1 MKIAQ
6 VTILRMF
13 ESYTASSE
21 DYNPDELIFR
31 CMHCG
36 HDFRIL
42 DRRNGQYYPVTV
54 FCPQCRML
62 LHYGARNSDNV
73 WAHYNKIVPV
83 TMFLYLHEYK
93 DFVKLAVY
101 GKGLSPAPRGS
112 LEYWQEDSYKEEFRF
127 DVKRR
132 RTIWTQHVKGE
143 SRQMELCDPKELI
156 ELGQSSMIRYL
167 YTHFSIAKHKSEVL
181 NLLRLLRETVRS
193 KLEQRVGHKVSSFF
207 CPAGS
212 SAGWLLLPIGNIAYR
227 MVFKDASNLP
237 ANLRK
242 LNTVVGRNN
251 VAQLGRFPEN
261 TELEVIRRA
270 KDTVTGMIAAAG
282 LPDTRSVR
290 RALTKDAFC
299 LQRLVFL
306 HQLFD
311 RSDLAMQAF
320 PLFGNYEGGE
330 QRVYPL
336 NDTLLQLKEFYTGA
350 EILRFLRRS
359 SEHTVRDSLQML
371 HFLGDTSYAELRRR
385 PPKIRKLHD
394 TLVALHHKERYPD
407 YTFDNETA
415 PIRRRLAMQQ
425 DRIQFFLPDC
435 SKVLYDAGKTLH
447 NCVGSYAQ
455 KVRKGETHIV
465 LMSDDRGKL
474 VACIEV
480 ADGAIKQAKLDC
492 NQPVHKKPEVN
503 AEIIAWADQVGIT
516 YDHCEDI
523 DARPQMTETAVAMTA

>member
-1 MKIAQ
+1 MQIAQ

-42 DRRNGQYYPVTV
+42 APRGGMCAPVTTH
-54 FCPQCRML
+54 CPQCRMP

-73 WAHYNKIVPV
+73 WAHYNRVVPV

-112 LEYWQEDSYKEEFRF
+112 LEYWQEYSYKEEFRF

-143 SRQMELCDPKELI
+143 SLQMELCDPKALI

-237 ANLRK
+237 KDLRK
-242 LNTVVGRNN
+242 LNTTEGGIA
-251 VAQLGRFPEN
+251 VARLGRFPDN
-261 TELEVIRRA
+261 TELAAIRRA
-270 KDTVTGMIAAAG
+270 KDTVTGLIVTAH

-306 HQLFD
+306 HQLFE

-320 PLFGNYEGGE
+320 PLFGNYEGE
-330 QRVYPL
+330 AQAAYPL
-336 NDTLLQLKEFYTGA
+336 NDTLLRLKEFYTGA

-359 SEHTVRDSLQML
+359 PDYVVRDTLRML
-371 HFLGDTSYAELRRR
+371 GLLGRASYAELHQH
-385 PPKIRKLHD
+385 PPKIRDLHD
-394 TLVALHHKERYPD
+394 ALVALRHKEEHPD
-407 YTFDNETA
+407 YAFDNEIA

-425 DRIQFFLPDC
+425 DRIQFFLPEC
-435 SKVLYDAGKTLH
+435 SRALYDAGKTLH

-465 LMSDDRGKL
+465 LMSDERGKL

-480 ADGAIKQAKLDC
+480 ADSAIKQAKLDR
-492 NQPVHKKPEVN
+492 NQPVSKRPEVN

-516 YDHCEDI
+516 YGRCEDI
-523 DARPQMTETAVAMTA
+523 DTRPQVTTNAMTA

>member
-1 MKIAQ
+1 MLIAQ
-6 VTILRMF
+6 VTIPRMF

-42 DRRNGQYYPVTV
+42 APRGGMCTPVTTH
-54 FCPQCRML
+54 CPQCRMP

-73 WAHYNKIVPV
+73 WAHYNRVVPV

-112 LEYWQEDSYKEEFRF
+112 LEYWQEHSYKEEFRF
-127 DVKRR
+127 DVKQR

-143 SRQMELCDPKELI
+143 SRQMELCDPKVLI
-156 ELGQSSMIRYL
+156 ELGQSSMVRYL

-242 LNTVVGRNN
+242 LNTIVGRNN

-306 HQLFD
+306 HQLFE

-371 HFLGDTSYAELRRR
+371 HFLGNTSYAELRRR

-425 DRIQFFLPDC
+425 DRIQFFLPGC

-447 NCVGSYAQ
+447 NCVGTYAQ
-455 KVRKGETHIV
+455 RVRNGETHIV

-480 ADGAIKQAKLDC
+480 TDGTIKQAKLDC
-492 NQPVHKKPEVN
+492 NQPAHKKPEVN
-503 AEIIAWADQVGIT
+503 AEIIAWAAQVGVQ
-516 YDHCEDI
+516 YDTCADI
-523 DARPQMTETAVAMTA
+523 DTRPQVTETAIAMTA

>member
-1 MKIAQ
+1 MQIAQ
-6 VTILRMF
+6 VTIPQMF
-13 ESYTASSE
+13 ASYAATSE
-21 DYNPDELIFR
+21 DYTPDELIFR
-31 CMHCG
+31 CMHCR
-36 HDFRIL
+36 HDFKIPAPR
-42 DRRNGQYYPVTV
+42 GGMSTPV
-54 FCPQCRML
+54 FINCPHCKML
-62 LHYGARNSDNV
+62 ICYGISNEDNIWARYDKV
-73 WAHYNKIVPV
+73 APV
-83 TMFLYLHEYK
+83 TMHLYLYEFK
-93 DFVKLAVY
+93 DFVKLLVC

-112 LEYWQEDSYKEEFRF
+112 VSYWREVSYKEEFRF
-127 DVKRR
+127 DTQRR
-132 RTIWTQHVKGE
+132 KTTWKQSIGE
-143 SRQMELCDPKELI
+143 SHLQRELCDPKVLI

-167 YTHFSIAKHKSEVL
+167 YTHFSIVKHKSEVL
-181 NLLRLLRETVRS
+181 NLLRLLRETVQT
-193 KLEQRVGHKVSSFF
+193 KLERRVGHKVSSFF

-242 LNTVVGRNN
+242 LNTVVGGNN
-251 VAQLGRFPEN
+251 VAQLGRFPEY

-290 RALTKDAFC
+290 RALTKDTFC

-306 HQLFD
+306 HQLFE

-359 SEHTVRDSLQML
+359 SEHTVRDSLRML
-371 HFLGDTSYAELRRR
+371 RFLGNTSYAELRRR

-407 YTFDNETA
+407 YSFDNETA
-415 PIRRRLAMQQ
+415 PIRRRLAMQY

-435 SKVLYDAGKTLH
+435 SRVLYDAGKTLH

-480 ADGAIKQAKLDC
+480 TDGAIKQAKLDC
-492 NQPVHKKPEVN
+492 NQPVSKRPEVN

-516 YDHCEDI
+516 YGRCEDI
-523 DARPQMTETAVAMTA
+523 DARPQVTADAMTA

>member
-1 MKIAQ
+1 MQIAQ
-6 VTILRMF
+6 VTIQRMF

-21 DYNPDELIFR
+21 DYIPDELIFR

-42 DRRNGQYYPVTV
+42 DRRNGQYYPVTA

-73 WAHYNKIVPV
+73 WAHYNKVVPV

-112 LEYWQEDSYKEEFRF
+112 LEYWQEHSYKEEFRF

-143 SRQMELCDPKELI
+143 SRQLELCDPKVLI

-193 KLEQRVGHKVSSFF
+193 KLERRVGHKMSSFF
-207 CPAGS
+207 CPAGTF
-212 SAGWLLLPIGNIAYR
+212 AGWLLLPIGNIAYR
-227 MVFKDASNLP
+227 MVFKDAANLP
-237 ANLRK
+237 AILRQ
-242 LNTVVGRNN
+242 LNTGSVPCVPWLN
-251 VAQLGRFPEN
+251 RFPTDFDIN
-261 TELEVIRRA
+261 IVRQA
-270 KDTVTGMIAAAG
+270 KDTVTGLIVAAH

-290 RALTKDAFC
+290 RALTEDTFC
-299 LQRLVFL
+299 LRKLVFL
-306 HQLFD
+306 HQLFG

-320 PLFGNYEGGE
+320 PLFGDHDGGG
-330 QRVYPL
+330 QRRYPL
-336 NDTLLQLKEFYTGA
+336 DDTLTWLKEFYTDT

-359 SEHTVRDSLQML
+359 SDYVVRDTLRML
-371 HFLGDTSYAELRRR
+371 DLLGETSYTELRQH
-385 PPKIRKLHD
+385 PPKIRDLHD
-394 TLVALHHKERYPD
+394 TLVALRNKEKHPD

-425 DRIQFFLPDC
+425 DRIQFFLPEC
-435 SKVLYDAGKTLH
+435 SRVLYEAGKTLH
-447 NCVGSYAQ
+447 NCVSSYAQ

-480 ADGAIKQAKLDC
+480 TNGAIKQAKLDC
-492 NQPVHKKPEVN
+492 NQPVHKNSEIN
-503 AEIIAWADQVGIT
+503 AEIIAWANQVGIT
-516 YDHCEDI
+516 YSRCEDI
-523 DARPQMTETAVAMTA
+523 DARTQMTETAIAMTA